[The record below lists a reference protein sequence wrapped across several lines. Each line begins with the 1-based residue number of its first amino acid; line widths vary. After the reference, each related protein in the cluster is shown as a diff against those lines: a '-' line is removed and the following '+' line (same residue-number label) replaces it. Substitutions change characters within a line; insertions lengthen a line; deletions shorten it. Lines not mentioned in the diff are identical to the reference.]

1 MRASGCCAL
10 WRNLREPRSS
20 RSCSA
25 GKSRKVRGESPTF
38 IASVVPSACAARS
51 GGLPCPCTPKRTG
64 DLVSEQD
71 SNPPVSTGGGDDG
84 TTTLLGSGR
93 MGKDDP
99 RIVALGDV
107 DEASSFLGLARAE
120 AEEEVGELLIG
131 LQRLLYRVMGDVA
144 MPQEDNMVG
153 EDDLRF
159 LDGALEEWR
168 GRTEIPREFV
178 VPGESRLGALL
189 DVARSITRRAER
201 SLVAS
206 GYAGEHPHAV
216 RVVNRLS
223 DVLFVLARNA
233 DGKKTLSKG

>member
-1 MRASGCCAL
+1 
-10 WRNLREPRSS
+10 
-20 RSCSA
+20 
-25 GKSRKVRGESPTF
+25 
-38 IASVVPSACAARS
+38 
-51 GGLPCPCTPKRTG
+51 
-64 DLVSEQD
+64 
-71 SNPPVSTGGGDDG
+71 
-84 TTTLLGSGR
+84 

-144 MPQEDNMVG
+144 MPQEDNVVG

-189 DVARSITRRAER
+189 EVARSITRRAER

>member
-1 MRASGCCAL
+1 
-10 WRNLREPRSS
+10 
-20 RSCSA
+20 
-25 GKSRKVRGESPTF
+25 
-38 IASVVPSACAARS
+38 
-51 GGLPCPCTPKRTG
+51 
-64 DLVSEQD
+64 
-71 SNPPVSTGGGDDG
+71 
-84 TTTLLGSGR
+84 

-99 RIVALGDV
+99 RIAALGDV

-120 AEEEVGELLIG
+120 AEEEIGELLIG
-131 LQRLLYRVMGDVA
+131 LQRLLYRIMGDVA
-144 MPQEDNMVG
+144 MPQEDNVVG

-159 LDGALEEWR
+159 LDGALAEWR

-206 GYAGEHPHAV
+206 GYAGEHPQAV